1 MWLTRQ
7 VGKEYENT
15 RYYCDS
21 YWNADKIQELESY
34 LDLHLVVNDT
44 RRKELIIRRTVSTRR
59 LKTTQRSTK
68 SNCLQQV
75 EDNTF
80 ELHRTNDMINTIY
93 HAKASIKSNI
103 STLTTSLQLHTKTL
117 SKTPFRCQRISLGAK
132 ERRSKYFYKGRID
145 TWKSRCKNTS
155 MSCLH
160 TYWCCYHSIAQ

>member
-1 MWLTRQ
+1 MIVNEIQTR
-7 VGKEYENT
+7 K
-15 RYYCDS
+15 
-21 YWNADKIQELESY
+21 QELESY

-93 HAKASIKSNI
+93 HTKASIKSNI
-103 STLTTSLQLHTKTL
+103 STLTTSL
-117 SKTPFRCQRISLGAK
+117 
-132 ERRSKYFYKGRID
+132 
-145 TWKSRCKNTS
+145 
-155 MSCLH
+155 
-160 TYWCCYHSIAQ
+160 